1 MGGRGGEAPIESS
14 FNFCDCSGHT
24 SWQEPRRLTLP
35 FESVFIKLNELSG
48 GLQIKQLLKTI
59 LHNELRSALCILM
72 TDRSP
77 PTSSRRNRR
86 KLIRFRLLHRLA
98 LAWWWS
104 AMAKSTSHITR
115 SRSVPFWVRAGIVV
129 LTGMGLSGCSTF
141 RKQIAERR
149 ETCDA
154 YCKRARAA
162 KNEGYPDQADLLLNE
177 AVRQRPD
184 DLETRRHL
192 AESLWE
198 CGRQRDALLEYRE
211 LAEKHPRDARI
222 HQRLAMIYWT
232 LGQADLAARHAES
245 ALRLDPHSVDAL
257 LVKARAEA
265 AGEDFDTAVATY
277 IRLTRAAPDLVSA
290 KLELAE
296 VHVQRGYSHQACAVL
311 RDVISQP
318 SLPAELKAETEW
330 KLGLTFAA
338 ADRWSEAA
346 NYLGIAIERRNS
358 TAADW
363 QFLMTAKL
371 LAGQDTS
378 SLQAKAV
385 TASAKLAGNAEST
398 VWTRLRDR
406 LAARAEILAHGG
418 NPVPGQ
424 SPVVRAEFS
433 RSAQATPER

>member
-1 MGGRGGEAPIESS
+1 M
-14 FNFCDCSGHT
+14 
-24 SWQEPRRLTLP
+24 
-35 FESVFIKLNELSG
+35 
-48 GLQIKQLLKTI
+48 
-59 LHNELRSALCILM
+59 LRM
-72 TDRSP
+72 TDAARASEKAECIVRWKARAISGVSRFNAFACVKYYADP
-77 PTSSRRNRR
+77 RPQASSMQNHH
-86 KLIRFRLLHRLA
+86 KLIRSGVLHRLA
-98 LAWWWS
+98 PAWWWS
-104 AMAKSTSHITR
+104 AMAKSTSHSTHF
-115 SRSVPFWVRAGIVV
+115 RSVPFWVRAGIVV
-129 LTGMGLSGCSTF
+129 LTGMVLPGCSTV
-141 RKQIAERR
+141 RKHIAERR

-162 KNEGYPDQADLLLNE
+162 KNEGYADQADLLLNE

-211 LAEKHPRDARI
+211 LTEKHPRDARL

-232 LGQADLAARHAES
+232 LGQSDLAARHAES

-257 LVKARAEA
+257 LIKARAEA
-265 AGEDFDTAVATY
+265 AREDFDAAVATY
-277 IRLTRAAPDLVSA
+277 IRLTKAAPDLATA

-318 SLPAELKAETEW
+318 SLSAELKAETEW

-346 NYLGIAIERRNS
+346 NHLGLAIERRNS
-358 TAADW
+358 TSADW

-371 LAGQDTS
+371 LAGQDAS
-378 SLQAKAV
+378 SLQPKAI
-385 TASAKLAGNAEST
+385 TASAKLTGDAESS
-398 VWTRLRDR
+398 VWTGLRDR
-406 LAARAEILAHGG
+406 LAARGEILVHGG
-418 NPVPGQ
+418 TPTQGP
-424 SPVVRAEFS
+424 SPVVRAEFT
-433 RSAQATPER
+433 RSAQASPRP